1 MLGKKKKE
9 IKCKDV
15 KVKRKE
21 LKYIDIVNRKDEI
34 DSRLF

>member
-21 LKYIDIVNRKDEI
+21 LKHTDTANRKDET